1 MAWLSH
7 QKRVGQDDFSEREQ
21 PADVLR
27 GSESVFRDANPANVA
42 KSLLE
47 GNRDQLLTQ
56 SENGTDEAGTQS
68 RISQQLLNSEL
79 QQQAFAQRL
88 D

>member
-7 QKRVGQDDFSEREQ
+7 QKRLGQDEFSEREQ

-27 GSESVFRDANPANVA
+27 SNESVFRDANLANVA

-47 GNRDQLLTQ
+47 GNRDHLLT
-56 SENGTDEAGTQS
+56 
-68 RISQQLLNSEL
+68 
-79 QQQAFAQRL
+79 
-88 D
+88 